1 MTAFLSPLARLLF
14 TEQKVDHRL
23 INSSLRCRVNKR
35 EGMPGLRV
43 RRIRTRST
51 CHHGGSRPTEEH
63 SNYLESVEII
73 VMG

>member
-1 MTAFLSPLARLLF
+1 MTVFLSPLARLLF

-35 EGMPGLRV
+35 EGMQGLRV
-43 RRIRTRST
+43 LESVPGQRATTEDR
-51 CHHGGSRPTEEH
+51 GPTEEH